1 MVFAG
6 NRIKTKEKATPNYS
20 GANMQ
25 DSNLAGIE
33 HFRTRESSHP
43 KKKKWIAVGTA
54 IAGRPPHR
62 SVRE

>member
-43 KKKKWIAVGTA
+43 KKKMDR
-54 IAGRPPHR
+54 GRNGHCWPSPAQIR
-62 SVRE
+62 T

>member
-43 KKKKWIAVGTA
+43 KKKKMDR
-54 IAGRPPHR
+54 GRNGHCWPSPAQIR
-62 SVRE
+62 T